1 MKQQRQ
7 YDQASEQRMETIIH
21 EVIFGKA
28 DSHAPDLFSI
38 LNGIVTVPRKPSYRS
53 ERRIAAISIA
63 TSVVAHR
70 DVF

>member
-1 MKQQRQ
+1 
-7 YDQASEQRMETIIH
+7 METIIH